1 VIRIDVLPD
10 EALLEIFKLYMKER
24 LHRGT
29 KTEVE
34 KWHSLVHVCRRW
46 RHIVFRS
53 PHHLNLQLVCT
64 PKTPSR
70 DTLDVWPALPLI
82 IEGNMASSSSVD
94 DIAVALGHSDR
105 VCEVYLWEKGQ
116 RQLLEKVLAAMQVPF
131 PELTAL
137 RLSSRDKILPV
148 IPDSFLGGS
157 VPRLQ
162 FFKLSR
168 IPFPGLPKLLL
179 SATHLARLDL
189 YDIPH
194 SGYISPKA
202 MVAALSVLSSLKSLS
217 LAFISPQSHPDLE
230 SRQPPPLKRSV
241 IPSLTLFSFKG
252 VSEYLEDLVTC
263 IDGPRLSKFYITFFN
278 QIDFDSPQLA
288 DFIHRTP
295 RLRACDQARV
305 QFEDSAVD
313 VKLTNRTHK
322 LGYATSRIQ
331 ISCRQPDWQLSSII
345 QVYNSSLPPQSMVED
360 LYIEHQ
366 YSQLVWKNDAIE
378 NTLWLQL
385 LLSFPAVKNLYL
397 SKEFAPGIAAA
408 LQELVGGRITEILPS
423 LQHIFV
429 EKLGPSGGFR
439 KNIREFVAT
448 RQLSGHPVTIS
459 AWNGKEEKI
468 APLPLVPP
476 TAVTVKN

>member
-1 VIRIDVLPD
+1 MIRIDVLPD
-10 EALLEIFKLYMKER
+10 DALLEIFNFYMKER

-46 RHIVFRS
+46 RRIVFGS
-53 PHHLNLQLVCT
+53 PHRLNLQLVCT

-94 DIAVALGHSDR
+94 DIVVALGHSDR
-105 VCEVYLWEKGQ
+105 VCEVYLWERGQ
-116 RQLLEKVLAAMQVPF
+116 RQLLEKVLGAMQVPF
-131 PELTAL
+131 PELKEL

-194 SGYISPKA
+194 SGYISPEA

-217 LAFISPQSHPDLE
+217 LAFISPQSHPGLE

-263 IDGPRLSKFYITFFN
+263 IDGPRLSRFYITFFN
-278 QIDFDSPQLA
+278 QIDFDSPRLA
-288 DFIHRTP
+288 EFIHRIP
-295 RLRACDQARV
+295 RLRAC
-305 QFEDSAVD
+305 
-313 VKLTNRTHK
+313 
-322 LGYATSRIQ
+322 
-331 ISCRQPDWQLSSII
+331 
-345 QVYNSSLPPQSMVED
+345 
-360 LYIEHQ
+360 
-366 YSQLVWKNDAIE
+366 
-378 NTLWLQL
+378 
-385 LLSFPAVKNLYL
+385 
-397 SKEFAPGIAAA
+397 
-408 LQELVGGRITEILPS
+408 
-423 LQHIFV
+423 
-429 EKLGPSGGFR
+429 
-439 KNIREFVAT
+439 
-448 RQLSGHPVTIS
+448 
-459 AWNGKEEKI
+459 
-468 APLPLVPP
+468 
-476 TAVTVKN
+476 